1 VYNVAN
7 FERFKSRLQEQNADY
22 SQGRAVTYVAIG
34 DSVTQG
40 CMEPNVID
48 HEHVSHQVLK
58 RRILS
63 KYPLA
68 VFNVINSG
76 ISGDQAE
83 ASRTMWRRDVL
94 MYQPDLVTISF
105 GANDSHG
112 GKEGLPSYIQAIS
125 DLIDAL
131 RNETQADIA
140 LLTPSM
146 MMKQDNVNIP
156 DCYRPLIPNFLKTF
170 YEGYLET
177 YVEALKQLAIEKN
190 VALVDIYKIWKD
202 MESSGVDIH
211 LCMSNGLNHPDR
223 EFHEQI
229 ALAIETALFGKGVY
243 NEQ

>member
-1 VYNVAN
+1 VAA

-58 RRILS
+58 RCILQRF
-63 KYPLA
+63 PLA

-76 ISGDQAE
+76 ISGDKAE
-83 ASRTMWRRDVL
+83 ASRSRWQRDVL

-112 GKEGLPSYIQAIS
+112 GIEGLPSYIQAIS
-125 DLIDAL
+125 DLINEL
-131 RNETQADIA
+131 RNETQADIV

-156 DCYRPLIPNFLKTF
+156 DCYRPLIPDFLNT
-170 YEGYLET
+170 YQEGYLQS
-177 YVEALKQLAIEKN
+177 YVEALRKLATQKN

-202 MESSGVDIH
+202 MESNGVDIH
-211 LCMSNGLNHPDR
+211 FSLSNGLNHPDR
-223 EFHEQI
+223 KFHEQI
-229 ALAIETALFGKGVY
+229 ALAIDTALFK
-243 NEQ
+243 